1 MSHAGTRDAAPSAG
15 VDAAQAH
22 RPAAPR
28 NGLGVHQRAALAAGG
43 LAGLTIAMWM
53 FGSRLHLDLAM
64 MLYLLAVILVAITVG
79 RLAGLVAAVVSYL
92 LALLLFAPPRGAFN
106 LDRGHHFIELTVFLV
121 VAALVG
127 VVADAA
133 TRHRVAADQQRQELA
148 DEVARNRQLAE
159 IERVRAG
166 LLSAVSHDLRT
177 PLAGIKANA
186 AALKYA
192 DPSWSPE
199 VKLQLLTSIQESAD
213 KLTDMVSNV
222 LDLSRIRAG
231 ALKADL
237 TAVAL
242 YEVVGRALVSG
253 GDRPTTVDVAED
265 LPAVWADPALL
276 ERVIANLIANAHEHA
291 EDEGPVLLR
300 AERVDTGVLFSVV
313 DRGPGIA
320 EDRWTEIF
328 QPFQRL
334 ADTGGGIG
342 LGLAISQSFCEAMGT
357 SLTPSHTPGGGLT
370 MSVVLAAAP

>member
-1 MSHAGTRDAAPSAG
+1 M
-15 VDAAQAH
+15 
-22 RPAAPR
+22 
-28 NGLGVHQRAALAAGG
+28 G
-43 LAGLTIAMWM
+43 LAGLTVAMWM

-64 MLYLLAVILVAITVG
+64 MLYLLAVIIVAITVG
-79 RLAGLVAAVVSYL
+79 RLAGLVAAVVSYF
-92 LALLLFAPPRGAFN
+92 LALFLFASARGTFD
-106 LDRGHHFIELTVFLV
+106 LDEGHHFIELTVFLV

-133 TRHRVAADQQRQELA
+133 TGHRIAAEQRRQELA

-199 VKLQLLTSIQESAD
+199 VRLQLLTSIEESAD
-213 KLTDMVSNV
+213 QLTDMVSNV

-237 TAVAL
+237 TPMAL
-242 YEVVGRALVSG
+242 YEVVARALIST
-253 GDRPTTVDVAED
+253 GDRPTTVDVGED

-276 ERVIANLIANAHEHA
+276 ERVVANLVTNAHEHA
-291 EDEGPVLLR
+291 GDGGPSSCAPIASSPASCSR
-300 AERVDTGVLFSVV
+300 SSTTAQASPRTD
-313 DRGPGIA
+313 GP
-320 EDRWTEIF
+320 R
-328 QPFQRL
+328 
-334 ADTGGGIG
+334 
-342 LGLAISQSFCEAMGT
+342 SS
-357 SLTPSHTPGGGLT
+357 SPS
-370 MSVVLAAAP
+370 SA